1 MSYQKLQQGLIR
13 DVRKMFVLALAG
25 GVLSV
30 CLPQFF
36 NIPLLA
42 VILPLLCMALYTW
55 RGYLLSADS
64 SFIEQFADSVY
75 YLGFLLTLVALVVSL
90 YFYQSDTL
98 EAGLLTANF
107 SLALITTIF
116 GLAVRI
122 FINNFQIDLNSIER
136 HVMTEVE
143 HAANELIRKAKLISM
158 QLDVAH
164 EETQIAIQKS
174 VTVAAKS
181 MQEMTSVVDK
191 YTEASAETLQKN
203 TQLTTQSIRGAV
215 TAFEKN
221 IRNTKLPEDIFIEQL
236 MPPLTLLQQHLERT
250 QQQLQEFNSQQ
261 SHITQSTQAIGR
273 NMTNSAAKMD
283 ILTQS
288 ISAFDKQ
295 LTTHN
300 QVNNDFAKVVEEVA
314 LLAKQTQ
321 QISDN
326 ISEQSVQ
333 SGIALQN
340 FAGLMESVNHLP
352 DNMATLSQKIKL
364 STEQIAMAFQPLG
377 EHSQTGI
384 KISQDLQEISAALS
398 HTRATVQQISDF
410 SIHVTSAVKRVDM
423 FDQQME
429 KHAQL
434 LADIGS
440 IAQQDLE
447 IAKQH
452 QEEMAKI
459 LQKSR
464 STLAL
469 LQKEVIQTIQNT
481 HNTTTSNHHEL

>member
-1 MSYQKLQQGLIR
+1 MSYQRLQQGLIR
-13 DVRKMFVLALAG
+13 DVRKLFVLALSG

-30 CLPQFF
+30 CIPQFF
-36 NIPLLA
+36 NTPLLA
-42 VILPLLCMALYTW
+42 VVLPLLCMILYTW

-90 YFYQSDTL
+90 YFYQGDSL
-98 EAGLLTANF
+98 EASLLTANF

-122 FINNFQIDLNSIER
+122 FINNFQVDLNSIER
-136 HVMTEVE
+136 HVMSEVE

-174 VTVAAKS
+174 VAVAAKS

-236 MPPLTLLQQHLERT
+236 NPPLALLQQRLETT
-250 QQQLQEFNSQQ
+250 QLLLQEFNSNQ
-261 SHITQSTQAIGR
+261 SEITQSSQAISR
-273 NMTNSAAKMD
+273 NMTNSSGKMD

-288 ISAFDKQ
+288 ISAFNEQ
-295 LTTHN
+295 LSANSQINTEFA
-300 QVNNDFAKVVEEVA
+300 QVVQEIA

-321 QISDN
+321 QISSN
-326 ISEQSVQ
+326 IEQQTEQS
-333 SGIALQN
+333 SLAMQN
-340 FAGLMESVNHLP
+340 FSKLMDTVNTLP
-352 DNMATLSQKIKL
+352 DDMATLSQKIKL
-364 STEQIAMAFQPLG
+364 SAEQIATAFRPIG
-377 EHSQTGI
+377 EHTQSGI
-384 KISQDLQEISAALS
+384 KISQDLQEISTALS

-410 SIHVTSAVKRVDM
+410 SIHVTSAVKRVEM

-434 LADIGS
+434 LADIGD
-440 IAQQDLE
+440 IAQQDLKL
-447 IAKQH
+447 AKQH
-452 QEEMAKI
+452 QLEMAEI

-464 STLAL
+464 SALAL
-469 LQKEVIQTIQNT
+469 LQQDLIQNMQ
-481 HNTTTSNHHEL
+481 NANNSAAK